1 MRHGRWAVSSVILAT
16 ILVASAARAQNYEA
30 RRVNVSPY
38 VGIFKFDDQ
47 ELTDVTGVEVDAGPL
62 LGARVGVAL
71 SRSWEVEGAYGY
83 SLLSTEASQFEG
95 SGDDVVLADL
105 TAHLLYGAVNYS
117 LAYRDNPTELLLMA
131 GFGLLILDPETDVG
145 DNATDPMLELAVGF
159 THPVRD
165 WIFIRGDLRDH
176 LTFCSA
182 ADEAGEGTACPGSD
196 EMLHNLEVSAALQF
210 WVY

>member
-16 ILVASAARAQNYEA
+16 ILVASAARAQDYEA

-38 VGIFKFDDQ
+38 VGIFIFDDQ
-47 ELTDVTGVEVDAGPL
+47 ELTDVTGVEVDAGPI
-62 LGARVGVAL
+62 LGARAGFAL
-71 SRSWEVEGAYGY
+71 SRSWEVEGAYGF
-83 SLLSTEASQFEG
+83 SPLSTEISEFEG
-95 SGDDVVLADL
+95 PGSDQGVADI

-131 GFGLLILDPETDVG
+131 GLGVMILDPEVEGADSS
-145 DNATDPMLELAVGF
+145 TDPMLELAVGF

-165 WIFIRGDLRDH
+165 WIFIRGDARDH

-182 ADEAGEGTACPGSD
+182 ADEPGESTACPGDD
-196 EMLHNLEVSAALQF
+196 ELLHNLEVSAALQF

>member
-38 VGIFKFDDQ
+38 VGIFLLDDQ
-47 ELTDVTGVEVDAGPL
+47 ELTDAVGVEVDAGPL
-62 LGARVGVAL
+62 LGGRVGVAL
-71 SRSWEVEGAYGY
+71 SPSWEVEGAYGI
-83 SLLSTEASQFEG
+83 SPLSTEVSEFEG
-95 SGDDVVLADL
+95 PGSDQNLADI

-117 LAYRDNPTELLLMA
+117 IVYRDNPTELLLMA
-131 GFGLLILDPETDVG
+131 GFGFLILDPEGEG
-145 DNATDPMLELAVGF
+145 DNTSDPMLELAVGF

-176 LTFCSA
+176 LAFCSA
-182 ADEAGEGTACPGSD
+182 IDQVGESSACPTDD
-196 EMLHNLEVSAALQF
+196 EMLHNIEVSAALQF